1 MDLAR
6 RPWRLISPQN
16 DVPPEKLSAAL
27 NVSPLLARLLL
38 QRGYHSPERAQRFL
52 EPRLAHMTPPEKML
66 DMDRAVARILRA
78 LDRKE
83 KVRVFGDYDV
93 DGQSSTSI
101 LYLFFKEIGLDVSW
115 ELPHR
120 HRDGY
125 GLNPLAV
132 DRAANDGINL
142 LVTCD
147 CGISN
152 AKEVA
157 YALERGIET
166 VVIDHHRTP
175 PELPPAAAV
184 LNPHQPKC
192 PFPFKGM
199 CAAGVSF
206 YLCIGVRAALR
217 QRGAAEPDLREYLDL
232 VALGTVADV
241 VPLVEENR
249 IFVRFGLGALSIG
262 KRPGIKALK
271 SVARVNEGQMS
282 SMDVGFRLAPRL
294 NAAGRLDDAGRGV
307 RLLISDNYEEALRI
321 AEELDR
327 ENNARREIEKQ
338 ILDEAVARLEANPDP
353 NRRSIVL
360 ASESWHHG
368 VIGIVASRL
377 VEKYY
382 LPTALIAIEGDK
394 VRGSARGVAGI
405 HLFDTFAKMGNVFAR
420 FGGHAA
426 AAGFTIMT
434 DRIKE
439 LETGMEAL
447 AKETFPKAP
456 QKELKLEA
464 EITLSRLDEPFYEDI
479 WRMAPFGQE
488 NPEPLLMVRGVDV
501 KSSRMVGNN
510 HLKLQLQQGNSARYA
525 IGFGMGTLHPLKG
538 PVDVAFYAQ
547 RNSFR
552 NEVEIELRL
561 NDLKPAGGL

>member
-1 MDLAR
+1 MELVR
-6 RPWRLISPQN
+6 KPWRLLSPN
-16 DVPPEKLSAAL
+16 TETPLEKLSASL
-27 NVSPLLARLLL
+27 GVSPLLARLLL
-38 QRGYHSPERAQRFL
+38 QRGYNSTEKAQRFL
-52 EPRLAHMTPPEKML
+52 EPRLAHMTPPEKMF
-66 DMDRAVARILRA
+66 DMDRAVARILKA
-78 LDRKE
+78 LDAHE

-93 DGQSSTSI
+93 DGQTSTSI

-132 DRAANDGINL
+132 DRAADDKIDL

-152 AKEVA
+152 AKEVS

-175 PELPPAAAV
+175 PELPPAVAV
-184 LNPHQPKC
+184 LNPHQPQC
-192 PFPFKGM
+192 TFPFKGL

-217 QRGAAEPDLREYLDL
+217 ARGAAEPDLREFLDL
-232 VALGTVADV
+232 VALGTIADV
-241 VPLVEENR
+241 VPLIEENR
-249 IFVRFGLGALSIG
+249 IFVRFGLGGLSHG
-262 KRPGIKALK
+262 KRVGIKALK
-271 SVARVNEGQMS
+271 AVARVNEGPMS
-282 SMDVGFRLAPRL
+282 AMDVGFRLAPRL

-307 RLLISDNYEEALRI
+307 RLLTTNDPQEALRL

-327 ENNARREIEKQ
+327 ENTARREIEKQ
-338 ILDEAVARLEANPDP
+338 ILDEAVARLEATHDP

-377 VEKYY
+377 VDRYY
-382 LPTALIAIEGDK
+382 LPTALIALEGGK
-394 VRGSARGVAGI
+394 GRGSARGVQGL
-405 HLFDTFAKMGNVFAR
+405 HLFDTFAKMAPIFTR
-420 FGGHAA
+420 YGGHAA
-426 AAGFTIMT
+426 AAGFSIMEEK
-434 DRIKE
+434 IPE
-439 LETGMEAL
+439 LEAGMEAL
-447 AKETFPKAP
+447 AREIFPKPP

-464 EITLSRLDEPFYEDI
+464 EISLSRLDEPFYEDV
-479 WRMAPFGQE
+479 WKMAPFGME
-488 NPEPLLMVRGVDV
+488 NPEPLLIARNVDV
-501 KSSRMVGNN
+501 KSSRMVGSN
-510 HLKLQLQQGNSARYA
+510 HLKLQLQQGGFARNA
-525 IGFGMGTLHPLKG
+525 IGFGMGALHPLRG
-538 PVDVAFYAQ
+538 PIDVAFYAQ

-552 NEVEIELRL
+552 NETEIELRL
-561 NDLKPAGGL
+561 NDLRPTERA